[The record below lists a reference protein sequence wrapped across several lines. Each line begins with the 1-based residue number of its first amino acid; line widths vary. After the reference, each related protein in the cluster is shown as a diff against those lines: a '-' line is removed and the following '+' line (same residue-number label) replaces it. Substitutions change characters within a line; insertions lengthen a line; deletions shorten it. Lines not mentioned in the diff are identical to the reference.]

1 MQFLTENFR
10 LKNHNLT
17 CDDFSDVL
25 KPVMYLFDI
34 LQNFSSFQ
42 HFSFLFGFKQGDEE
56 YYWFCDFFFCQ
67 EVCLHFHQLSV
78 FCKWVTEKILFIS
91 LFICPWVLNYFQNA
105 LDNWIDNTFYC
116 SNSIF
121 LKWKKTSVTEWA
133 R

>member
-42 HFSFLFGFKQGDEE
+42 HFSFLFGYK
-56 YYWFCDFFFCQ
+56 
-67 EVCLHFHQLSV
+67 
-78 FCKWVTEKILFIS
+78 
-91 LFICPWVLNYFQNA
+91 
-105 LDNWIDNTFYC
+105 
-116 SNSIF
+116 
-121 LKWKKTSVTEWA
+121 
-133 R
+133 